1 MKTAQNLDGVKGGIG
16 SNRGGES
23 HHHNAKTTE
32 KAREG
37 LKGNMGGNLGE

>member
-23 HHHNAKTTE
+23 PHHHANTTE
-32 KAREG
+32 KARED
-37 LKGNMGGNLGE
+37 LKGNIGRNLGE